1 MESTAWREI
10 VSTALS
16 MGECFHTE
24 GSVAWYRGERDV
36 TWKLK
41 STLHRYAERFTER
54 HIKPLTEDER
64 ISDLR
69 EDYKTLYRR
78 FQADAWPLLEEHER
92 SDWGVVFAMQHF
104 SLPTRL
110 LDWSESF
117 ACAVFFAQLG
127 RKQEDPASIWVL
139 DPHQLNKLGCGRL
152 GIVALHADTADPA
165 TPPDPMQW
173 HPSRVPPPEPLQTI
187 AVAPTH
193 TNPRMVQQRARFT
206 QMGDSFLPLDEQ
218 FDGEL
223 VRQGRLRRIVLPP
236 ETFADAEEFL
246 SAAGLDAFSF
256 FPDLQG
262 LALKHQAQVE
272 GDIRLAKK
280 TFPDLFR

>member
-1 MESTAWREI
+1 MESAAWKEI

-16 MGECFHTE
+16 MGERFHAE
-24 GSVAWYRGERDV
+24 GSVAWYRGERNV
-36 TWKLK
+36 TFELK
-41 STLHRYAERFTER
+41 STLHRYAERFAER
-54 HIKPLTEDER
+54 YIKPLTEEER

-69 EDYKTLYRR
+69 EEYKTLYRK
-78 FQADAWPLLEEHER
+78 FQAEAWSLLQEHER

-117 ACAVFFAQLG
+117 ACAVFFAQLR
-127 RKQEDPASIWVL
+127 RKQEDAASIWVL
-139 DPHQLNKLGCGRL
+139 DPHRLNKLGCGRL
-152 GIVALHADTADPA
+152 GIVSLEEDTSVPA
-165 TPPDPMQW
+165 NIDPMQW
-173 HPSRVPPPEPLQTI
+173 HPKRVPPTEPLKTI
-187 AVAPTH
+187 AVAPIY

-218 FDGEL
+218 FSGEL
-223 VRQGRLRRIVLPP
+223 VQQGRLRRLVLPP

-272 GDIRLAKK
+272 SRIRLAKK
-280 TFPDLFR
+280 IFPDLFR